1 MVLVDSGCLENGDQD
16 LIFIRANTAS
26 NSDIQRTCLMLQA
39 NVELKSKEIRK
50 KKNIS
55 RKNADRK
62 NNKNK
67 DLYENNTSVQNFPVP
82 QLKVG

>member
-1 MVLVDSGCLENGDQD
+1 
-16 LIFIRANTAS
+16 
-26 NSDIQRTCLMLQA
+26 MLQA
-39 NVELKSKEIRK
+39 NLELKFKEIRK
-50 KKNIS
+50 KYIN

-62 NNKNK
+62 NNRNK